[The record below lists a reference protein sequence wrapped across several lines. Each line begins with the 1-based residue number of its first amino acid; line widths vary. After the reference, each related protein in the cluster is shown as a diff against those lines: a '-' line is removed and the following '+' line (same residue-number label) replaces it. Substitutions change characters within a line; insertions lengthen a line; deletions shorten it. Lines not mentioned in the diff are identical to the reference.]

1 MNKKT
6 MKDQII
12 KYIKESNSVSLKTID
27 ISDEKIIE
35 ASFLLS
41 KSLKSNNK
49 IMICGNGGSS
59 SDASH
64 LAAEFTNKF
73 SSNLLRSGL
82 AAISLSVDSTF
93 ITAHSNDFSF
103 DTIFSR
109 QIESLGL
116 ENDILIVITTSGKSK
131 NILKALKQANKMGIK
146 SIALTGNNNN
156 LNHLASLT
164 INIES
169 DNTQHIQESM
179 LKIEHLLIHFVEQI
193 IYKP

>member
-1 MNKKT
+1 MNKEI
-6 MKDQII
+6 MKAEIN

-35 ASFLLS
+35 ASCLLS

-64 LAAEFTNKF
+64 LATEFTNKF
-73 SSNLLRSGL
+73 SNDLLRSGL

>member
-1 MNKKT
+1 MNKNIL
-6 MKDQII
+6 KDQIN
-12 KYIKESNSVSLKTID
+12 KYIKESNSVSLKTIN

-35 ASFLLS
+35 AAFLLS
-41 KSLKSNNK
+41 ETLKSKNK

-73 SSNLLRSGL
+73 SNNLLRSGL
-82 AAISLSVDSTF
+82 AAISLSTDSTF

-109 QIESLGL
+109 QIESLGV
-116 ENDILIVITTSGKSK
+116 ENDILLVISTSGKSK
-131 NILKALKQANKMGIK
+131 NILEGLKQASQMGIK
-146 SIALTGNNNN
+146 SIALTGNNNY
-156 LNHLASLT
+156 LNQLASLT

-169 DNTQHIQESM
+169 NNTQHIQESM

-193 IYKP
+193 IYKT

>member
-1 MNKKT
+1 MNKNIL
-6 MKDQII
+6 KDQIN
-12 KYIKESNSVSLKTID
+12 KYIKESNSVSLKTIN

-35 ASFLLS
+35 AAFLLS
-41 KSLKSNNK
+41 ETLKSKNK

-73 SSNLLRSGL
+73 SNNLVRSGL
-82 AAISLSVDSTF
+82 AAISLSTDSTF

-109 QIESLGL
+109 QIESLGV
-116 ENDILIVITTSGKSK
+116 ENDILLVISTSGKSK
-131 NILKALKQANKMGIK
+131 NILEGLKQASQMGIK
-146 SIALTGNNNN
+146 SIALTGNNNY
-156 LNHLASLT
+156 LNQLASLT

-169 DNTQHIQESM
+169 NNTQHIQESM

-193 IYKP
+193 IYKT

>member
-1 MNKKT
+1 
-6 MKDQII
+6 
-12 KYIKESNSVSLKTID
+12 
-27 ISDEKIIE
+27 
-35 ASFLLS
+35 
-41 KSLKSNNK
+41 
-49 IMICGNGGSS
+49 MICGNGGSS

-73 SSNLLRSGL
+73 SNNLVRSGL
-82 AAISLSVDSTF
+82 AAISLSTDSTF

-116 ENDILIVITTSGKSK
+116 ENDILLVISTSGKSK
-131 NILKALKQANKMGIK
+131 NILEGLKQASQMGIK
-146 SIALTGNNNN
+146 SIALTGNNNY
-156 LNHLASLT
+156 LNQLASLT

-169 DNTQHIQESM
+169 NNTQHIQESM

-193 IYKP
+193 IYKT

>member
-1 MNKKT
+1 MNKEI
-6 MKDQII
+6 MKAEIN

-116 ENDILIVITTSGKSK
+116 ENDILIVITTSGKSE

-156 LNHLASLT
+156 LNQLASLT

>member
-116 ENDILIVITTSGKSK
+116 ENDILIVITTSGKSE

-156 LNHLASLT
+156 LNQLASLT

>member
-41 KSLKSNNK
+41 KSLKSKNK

-116 ENDILIVITTSGKSK
+116 ENDILIVITTSGKSE

-156 LNHLASLT
+156 LNQLASLT

>member
-1 MNKKT
+1 MNKEI
-6 MKDQII
+6 MKAQIN

-116 ENDILIVITTSGKSK
+116 ENDILIVITTSGKSE

-156 LNHLASLT
+156 LNQLASLT

>member
-1 MNKKT
+1 MNKNIL
-6 MKDQII
+6 KDQIN
-12 KYIKESNSVSLKTID
+12 KYIKESNSVSLKTIN

-35 ASFLLS
+35 AAFLLS
-41 KSLKSNNK
+41 ETLKSKNK

-73 SSNLLRSGL
+73 SNNLVRSGL
-82 AAISLSVDSTF
+82 AAISLSTDSTF

-116 ENDILIVITTSGKSK
+116 ENDILLVISTSGKSK
-131 NILKALKQANKMGIK
+131 NILEGLKQASQMGIK
-146 SIALTGNNNN
+146 SIALTGNNNY
-156 LNHLASLT
+156 LNQLASLT

-169 DNTQHIQESM
+169 NNTQHIQESM

-193 IYKP
+193 IYKT